1 MNSHYLFAF
10 GGLCLF
16 HNIWGGGSA
25 ELGMEFGLGEWG
37 ISSHVTNDLLIQ
49 EKEHKVCAECKAIR
63 AEVTTDSESLV
74 PSFQGSFQ
82 RINKRM
88 DEDQTIFTEART

>member
-1 MNSHYLFAF
+1 MNSHYSFTF
-10 GGLCLF
+10 GGLSLF

-49 EKEHKVCAECKAIR
+49 EKEHELCAECKAIH
-63 AEVTTDSESLV
+63 AEVTADSESLV

-82 RINKRM
+82 RINKGM
-88 DEDQTIFTEART
+88 YGGQTIFTEART